1 MNQYE
6 PSPIDVS
13 KIELPDAL
21 LDLTELIAENVHDV
35 WAAKPLADGWT
46 YGEERDDELKQT
58 PCLVPYSELPESEKE
73 YDRGTAINTLKLVIA
88 LGYRIEKTKRRK
100 KRS

>member
-35 WAAKPLADGWT
+35 WAAKRLADGWT

-58 PCLVPYSELPESEKE
+58 PCLVPYSE
-73 YDRGTAINTLKLVIA
+73 
-88 LGYRIEKTKRRK
+88 
-100 KRS
+100 